1 MAQFTVR
8 VELHQAEWDEYE
20 TLHSAMEQK
29 GFSRLITADNG
40 TTYQLP
46 WAEYNAT
53 TDLTSNQVVDAARAA
68 ANTTGKRNAVLVTE
82 AVRRTWIG
90 LSLN

>member
-8 VELHQAEWDEYE
+8 VELHQAQWDDYE
-20 TLHSAMEQK
+20 TLHSAMERI

-40 TTYQLP
+40 STYQLP
-46 WAEYNAT
+46 LAEYNAT
-53 TDLTSNQVVDAARAA
+53 ANLTSNQVLDIARAA
-68 ANTTGKRNAVLVTE
+68 ANTTGRQNAVLVTE
-82 AVRRTWIG
+82 ATRRTWIG

>member
-8 VELHQAEWDEYE
+8 VELHQAEWEDYE
-20 TLHSAMEQK
+20 TLHSAMEQS
-29 GFSRLITADNG
+29 GFSRLITGDNG

-46 WAEYNAT
+46 LAEYNAT
-53 TDLTSNQVVDAARAA
+53 ANLTSSQVLDIARAA
-68 ANTTGKRNAVLVTE
+68 ANTTGKQNAVLVSQ
-82 AVRRTWIG
+82 AISRSWIG